1 VANADGEVM
10 GRSHAKFMDLNRE
23 GKLLSP
29 DVVGKAVAGMAM
41 CKELLAFSG
50 KFVNWDD
57 KDLSGI

>member
-1 VANADGEVM
+1 
-10 GRSHAKFMDLNRE
+10 
-23 GKLLSP
+23 
-29 DVVGKAVAGMAM
+29 MAM